1 MHDMYSMF
9 FSTYHYGSHRTNG
22 KAANFPDVSPLT
34 CFPASDLSRTPCN
47 YRKNT
52 NILFNLSPVT
62 CKTFKVSFDSVIR
75 FFQVAN
81 FLSERFHSYSTLWDA
96 KEGFFFFFLCK
107 ELKDNPWTQ
116 TELRVKREGIMG
128 ILPKPFEHDILLV
141 ICKLLALCLIKYK

>member
-1 MHDMYSMF
+1 MHDMYSIF

-34 CFPASDLSRTPCN
+34 CFPPSHLSRTPGN

-62 CKTFKVSFDSVIR
+62 CKTFKVSFDSFKLPI
-75 FFQVAN
+75 FFRNA
-81 FLSERFHSYSTLWDA
+81 FTATLLCEMRKRA
-96 KEGFFFFFLCK
+96 FFSCK
-107 ELKDNPWTQ
+107 ELKDKLWTQ
-116 TELRVKREGIMG
+116 TELRVKLEGIMG

-141 ICKLLALCLIKYK
+141 ICKLLALYLIKYK